1 VYRIPVC
8 LHNVSG
14 LVLAMAAQQWSAA
27 VFNCPMMECK
37 RGDEQAAVA
46 AGNVPVIK
54 DGRMRV
60 STLPGLGLDLDQEY
74 LKAMRADGEPWW
86 GEE

>member
-1 VYRIPVC
+1 M
-8 LHNVSG
+8 G
-14 LVLAMAAQQWSAA
+14 AAAQRTPSTPQQLRADADTSPARTA
-27 VFNCPMMECK
+27 RPGFRYP
-37 RGDEQAAVA
+37 GA

-54 DGRMRV
+54 DGQMRV
-60 STLPGLGLDLDQEY
+60 STLPGLGLDFDQEY

>member
-1 VYRIPVC
+1 
-8 LHNVSG
+8 
-14 LVLAMAAQQWSAA
+14 
-27 VFNCPMMECK
+27 MMECK
-37 RGDEQAAVA
+37 QGNERAAVA

-60 STLPGLGLDLDQEY
+60 STLPGLDLDQEY